1 MCLVM
6 HGFLAAL
13 FPVAVLLFF
22 DALIPLLRAEPSC
35 LARCAGRL
43 CRLLLCVHLLV
54 ALHSV
59 RVVLGLRAPNVGVRK

>member
-1 MCLVM
+1 M

-35 LARCAGRL
+35 LVRCAGRL
-43 CRLLLCVHLLV
+43 CRLLFCVFIFLLLFILCAWCLACV
-54 ALHSV
+54 
-59 RVVLGLRAPNVGVRK
+59 PQT